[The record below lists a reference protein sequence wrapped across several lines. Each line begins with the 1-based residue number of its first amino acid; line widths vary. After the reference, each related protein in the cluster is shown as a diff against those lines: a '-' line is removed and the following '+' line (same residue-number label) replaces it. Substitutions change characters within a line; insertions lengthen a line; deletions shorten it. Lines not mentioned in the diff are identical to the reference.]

1 MLIDQLLDAYG
12 VPKVGSTDERVRH
25 VLESRK
31 GLLLLAAEVAYS
43 PQMERAKKIEDELL
57 KIEARMTDVR
67 NALTRAGIG
76 ETVRIEGIER
86 WMTES
91 ARVDMLAARE
101 KSLLSSEGDRGKT
114 KPPEASA
121 TTPSNEEVN
130 KWRHLYVR
138 ALYGEQQADRLA
150 EPHQANCQGCS
161 HPVHCLEAGLG
172 FAPVLQKVNSLLVE
186 RRLGIPNGDTQHM
199 ETLLQA
205 VLQAIWERPSEEWPQ
220 ALVMLAALALE
231 NLQQME
237 LRNG

>member
-12 VPKVGSTDERVRH
+12 VPNVGATDERVRH

-31 GLLLLAAEVAYS
+31 GLLLLAAEVAY
-43 PQMERAKKIEDELL
+43 QMERAKKIEDELL

-76 ETVRIEGIER
+76 ETVRIEGVER

-91 ARVDMLAARE
+91 ARVDMLVARE
-101 KSLLSSEGDRGKT
+101 KSLLASEGDRAKT
-114 KPPEASA
+114 KPTEAA
-121 TTPSNEEVN
+121 TTPTNEEVN
-130 KWRHLYVR
+130 KWRHLYVK

-161 HPVHCLEAGLG
+161 HPVHCLEAGFG

-186 RRLGIPNGDTQHM
+186 RKLGILKGDTQHM
-199 ETLLQA
+199 ETLLQS
-205 VLQAIWERPSEEWPQ
+205 VLQAIWERPREEWTQ
-220 ALVMLAALALE
+220 ALIMLAVLALE

-237 LRNG
+237 PCNG

>member
-12 VPKVGSTDERVRH
+12 VPNVGATDERVRH

-76 ETVRIEGIER
+76 ETVRIEGVER
-86 WMTES
+86 LMTES
-91 ARVDMLAARE
+91 ARVDMLVARE
-101 KSLLSSEGDRGKT
+101 KSLLASEGDRAKT
-114 KPPEASA
+114 KPTEAA
-121 TTPSNEEVN
+121 TTPTNEEVN
-130 KWRHLYVR
+130 KWRHLYVK

-161 HPVHCLEAGLG
+161 HPVHCLEAGFG

-186 RRLGIPNGDTQHM
+186 RKLGIPKGDTQHM
-199 ETLLQA
+199 ETLLQS
-205 VLQAIWERPSEEWPQ
+205 VLQAIWERPREEWTQ
-220 ALVMLAALALE
+220 ALIMLAVLALE

-237 LRNG
+237 PCNG

>member
-12 VPKVGSTDERVRH
+12 VPNVGATDERVRH

-76 ETVRIEGIER
+76 ETVCIEGVER

-91 ARVDMLAARE
+91 ARVDMLVARE
-101 KSLLSSEGDRGKT
+101 KSLLASEGNLAKT
-114 KPPEASA
+114 KPPEAAA
-121 TTPSNEEVN
+121 TKPSEEVN
-130 KWRHLYVR
+130 KWRHLYVK

-161 HPVHCLEAGLG
+161 HPVHCLEAGFG

-186 RRLGIPNGDTQHM
+186 RKLGIPKGDTQHM
-199 ETLLQA
+199 ETLLQS
-205 VLQAIWERPSEEWPQ
+205 VLQAIWERPREEWTQ
-220 ALVMLAALALE
+220 ALIMLAVLALE

-237 LRNG
+237 PGNG